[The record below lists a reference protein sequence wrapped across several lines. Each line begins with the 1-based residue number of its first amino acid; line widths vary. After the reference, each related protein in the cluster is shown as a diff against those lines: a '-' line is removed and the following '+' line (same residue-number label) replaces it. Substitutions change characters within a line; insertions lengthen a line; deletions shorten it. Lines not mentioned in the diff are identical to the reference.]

1 MSTASQQPQVD
12 QKTMSFWEHLDELR
26 RRIILSA
33 SAFALGAGVSWY
45 YRERILEWI
54 SYPFVQ
60 AWKSGHLGGRA
71 SLHFA
76 APAALFMAY
85 VKLALLGGFVLAL
98 PFMLYQLWAFV
109 APGLYAREKR
119 FALPFVLASTGLFA
133 LGGLFGFTVAFP
145 VAFRYLLG
153 LSGPVGDTFAVT
165 PTVMVSDYLDFVT
178 HLLLVFGVVFEL
190 PVLAF
195 FLSVAGIVTHRH
207 LLRFARYFVVVAF
220 VLGAIFSPPDI
231 ASQLLV
237 AVPLCLLYGVSVGIA
252 YVFGRPRRPS
262 PEPESSAG

>member
-1 MSTASQQPQVD
+1 MSAPNQ

-26 RRIILSA
+26 RRLILMA
-33 SAFALGAGVSWY
+33 LAFAAGAGVSWY
-45 YRERILEWI
+45 FRERILAWI
-54 SYPFVQ
+54 SYPFIQ
-60 AWKSGHLGGRA
+60 AWNAGHLAGRA
-71 SLHFA
+71 QLHFA

-98 PFMLYQLWAFV
+98 PFMLYQAWAFV

-119 FALPFVLASTGLFA
+119 FGVPFVLASTGLFA
-133 LGGLFGFTVAFP
+133 LGGLFGFTIAFP

-153 LSGPVGDTFAVT
+153 LSGPVGDAFAVT

-178 HLLLVFGVVFEL
+178 HLLLVFGLVFEL
-190 PVLAF
+190 PVLVF
-195 FLSVAGIVTHRH
+195 FLSIAGVVTHRH
-207 LLRFARYFVVVAF
+207 LIRFARYFVVLAF

-237 AVPLCLLYGVSVGIA
+237 AVPLCLLYGVSIGIA
-252 YVFGRPRRPS
+252 YVFGKKPRDPPEDQS
-262 PEPESSAG
+262 PAG